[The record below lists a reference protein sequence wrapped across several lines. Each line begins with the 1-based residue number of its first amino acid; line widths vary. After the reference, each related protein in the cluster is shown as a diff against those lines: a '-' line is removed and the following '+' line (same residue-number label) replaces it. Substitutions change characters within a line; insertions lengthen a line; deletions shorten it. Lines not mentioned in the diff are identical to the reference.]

1 MRNGYATSEYKD
13 IIEDYE
19 HHDTLVAKVRVAYAD
34 VEPQASDQWYG
45 DFEPCYTF
53 TTPGWFTDG
62 IALRC
67 AFDAIDGAGSFDAE
81 EVTPVTRGLQ
91 QRIGYIRIA
100 VGRWHNPLL
109 YIETDHPSEVIDRVS
124 PVAADVQE
132 VDHDRV
138 GVATRYKN
146 HASVGP
152 HSQCDADEPVVPW
165 NREAEPKG
173 HKDVVAALFN

>member
-1 MRNGYATSEYKD
+1 MKEKYKLSKHEAV
-13 IIEDYE
+13 IEDYG
-19 HHDTLVAKVRVAYAD
+19 HHENLVDSVREAYAD
-34 VEPQASDQWYG
+34 VEPQASHWVYEDY
-45 DFEPCYTF
+45 EPCYTF
-53 TTPGWFTDG
+53 TTPRWFTDG

-91 QRIGYIRIA
+91 QRIGYIRVA

-132 VDHDRV
+132 VDHDKV

-152 HSQCDADEPVVPW
+152 HSQCDRDVPVVPW
-165 NREAEPKG
+165 NKEAEPKE
-173 HKDVVAALFN
+173 HKDVVVALFS

>member
-1 MRNGYATSEYKD
+1 MLGKYKLSKHEAV
-13 IIEDYE
+13 IEDYD
-19 HHDTLVAKVRVAYAD
+19 HHEPLVTKTRIAYAD
-34 VEPQASDQWYG
+34 IEPQASDGWYG
-45 DFEPCYTF
+45 THDPCYTF

-100 VGRWHNPLL
+100 VGRWHDPLL

-132 VDHDRV
+132 VDHDKV

-152 HSQCDADEPVVPW
+152 HSRCDADVPAVPW
-165 NREAEPKG
+165 YDEAEPKE